1 MAAEHSLIV
10 DFTTVLGTSALG
22 GYLANRLRQP
32 VLLGYLASGML
43 VGPFGLKLLG
53 DMPRIQSLAAIGVA
67 FLLFALGVE
76 FSLAELKRFKDI
88 ALKGSLL
95 QIGLTTA
102 FVALLSISVGW
113 VNNITEGIF
122 VGAVLSLSSTA
133 VVLKTLAE
141 RGEVNTLHGQI
152 MLAILIAQ
160 DLALGL
166 MLALLPALKQPES
179 IGVALGVAVLKVVV
193 FLGFAIAFGKWIVPG
208 LIRGIAA
215 TENTEL
221 FLITVIALCLGIAIL
236 TAKLGLSIE
245 MGAFVAGLM
254 VSEID
259 HADHAL
265 AKILPLRDTF
275 ACLFFASIGM
285 LINPGVLLTN
295 FGLIVGLV
303 TLVMLGKAIIVLPII
318 LKFGYSLKTAI
329 ITSFGINQIG
339 EFSFVLALTG
349 LQLGLIPEKTYLL
362 LLGTSAIT
370 LVLTPLL
377 LNISPNLADKLTRMP
392 FFAQYFRDF
401 AEPKLLSIPETIH
414 GHVVVAGYGR
424 VGQIIVKV
432 LQTQG
437 YPVLV
442 IENSEASIQRLR
454 MQKIPYIFGD
464 ADSELVLE
472 KTHLETAKALVIAL
486 PDPASTRLLL
496 QRTLAIAPRLDV
508 IARSHH
514 NREIDI
520 LTSMGAKEVVQPEF
534 EAALE
539 LSRHLLMTLGEVES
553 HIYNVI
559 TDIRTNRYRTIRP
572 ESESALVD

>member
-102 FVALLSISVGW
+102 FVALLSISLGW

-179 IGVALGVAVLKVVV
+179 IGVALGVALLKVVV

-285 LINPGVLLTN
+285 LINPGVLLQN

-370 LVLTPLL
+370 LVLTPLW
-377 LNISPNLADKLTRMP
+377 LNISPDLADKLTRMP
-392 FFAQYFRDF
+392 FFAQYFQDF
-401 AEPKLLSIPETIH
+401 AGPKLLSIPETIH

-539 LSRHLLMTLGEVES
+539 LSRHLLITLGELES

-559 TDIRTNRYRTIRP
+559 TDIRTDRYRSIRP
-572 ESESALVD
+572 ESESVLVD